1 MRLSDALA
9 VLGLT
14 YVKTLDRKH
23 QHFLARDSGG
33 SLYLIIY
40 TRRTLR
46 RPKALGIDYDG
57 PMLGVRKQYLDYW
70 LRSGNAVGIIW
81 VIGGDAYIASN
92 PKAILETISILASC
106 VKRGYEVICHYPLSA
121 AKHVVLNQGLSRFMR
136 EGGRCW

>member
-1 MRLSDALA
+1 MRLQDALA

-14 YVKTLDRKH
+14 YVKTLDRQH

-57 PMLGVRKQYLDYW
+57 PMLGIRKSYIDYW
-70 LRSGNAVGIIW
+70 LKQSVEYVVW
-81 VIGGDAYIASN
+81 VIGSDAYIASS
-92 PKAILETISILASC
+92 KDVRETISLLASC